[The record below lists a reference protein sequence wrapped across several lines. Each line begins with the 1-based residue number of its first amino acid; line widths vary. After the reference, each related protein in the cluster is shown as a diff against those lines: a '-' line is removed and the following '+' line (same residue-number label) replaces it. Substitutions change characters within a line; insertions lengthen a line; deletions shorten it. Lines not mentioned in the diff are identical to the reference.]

1 VRARKQQRAE
11 LAAILSRL
19 APGTALREGLDH
31 IMRARTGALLM
42 FSDAEDLSG
51 IINGGFPL
59 DVEMT
64 PDLLYELA
72 KMDGAI
78 VLSADGRR
86 VRYANV
92 QLVPDPS
99 IPSDETGIR
108 HRSAERAARQ
118 TGDLVIAIS
127 QRRDVITLYRG
138 TLKYPMQD
146 LVLVMARANQ
156 ALQTL
161 EKYAGVL
168 RESLGNLTALE
179 FQDLV
184 TLHDVAVVLRR
195 IELVLRL
202 SDEIAFY
209 EVELGVEG
217 RLLRLQ
223 RLELVGDVEQQ
234 GLLVVK
240 DYAARD
246 VDPEEA
252 FQRLHELDLDR
263 SQLSDI
269 ARLLGHGAAPE
280 GLDAFVTPRGYRT
293 LSRVPRLP
301 AAVIDKVVRRFG
313 SLQRILSAS
322 PEELDQVEGVGAV
335 RSRAIRDG
343 LSMQQDQLYL
353 PRRL

>member
-1 VRARKQQRAE
+1 MELAE
-11 LAAILSRL
+11 LLTRL

-31 IMRARTGALLM
+31 IMRARTGALLL
-42 FSDAEDLSG
+42 FSDAEDLSAV
-51 IINGGFPL
+51 INGGFPL
-59 DVEMT
+59 DVEIH

-78 VLSADGRR
+78 VLSADGTR

-92 QLVPDPS
+92 QLVPNPS
-99 IPSDETGIR
+99 IPSEETGIR
-108 HRSAERAARQ
+108 HRSAERTARQ
-118 TGDLVIAIS
+118 TGDLVIAVS

-146 LVLVMARANQ
+146 LIVVMARANQ

-168 RESLGNLTALE
+168 RESLLNLTSLE

-195 IELVLRL
+195 IELVSRL
-202 SDEIAFY
+202 SEEIASY

-217 RLLRLQ
+217 RLLHLQ
-223 RLELVGDVEQQ
+223 RLELAGDVEQQ
-234 GLLVVK
+234 GLLVVR
-240 DYAARD
+240 DY
-246 VDPEEA
+246 VGPKTDPAEA
-252 FQRLHELDLDR
+252 FARLHELDLDR
-263 SQLSDI
+263 SQLVDI
-269 ARLLGHGAAPE
+269 VRVLGHDPAPE
-280 GLDAFVTPRGYRT
+280 GLDTFVTPRGYRT

-301 AAVIDKVVRRFG
+301 ANVIENVVRRFQN
-313 SLQRILSAS
+313 LQRILAAS
-322 PEELDQVEGVGAV
+322 PEELDQVEGVGDV
-335 RSRAIRDG
+335 RARAIRDG
-343 LSMQQDQLYL
+343 LSLQQDQLYL

>member
-1 VRARKQQRAE
+1 TGWGDHRQRGARGDAGLTLVRARKQQRAE

-31 IMRARTGALLM
+31 IMRAPTGALLM
-42 FSDAEDLSG
+42 VSDAEDLSG

-59 DVEMT
+59 DVEVT

-161 EKYAGVL
+161 EKY
-168 RESLGNLTALE
+168 T
-179 FQDLV
+179 
-184 TLHDVAVVLRR
+184 
-195 IELVLRL
+195 
-202 SDEIAFY
+202 
-209 EVELGVEG
+209 
-217 RLLRLQ
+217 
-223 RLELVGDVEQQ
+223 
-234 GLLVVK
+234 
-240 DYAARD
+240 
-246 VDPEEA
+246 
-252 FQRLHELDLDR
+252 
-263 SQLSDI
+263 
-269 ARLLGHGAAPE
+269 
-280 GLDAFVTPRGYRT
+280 
-293 LSRVPRLP
+293 
-301 AAVIDKVVRRFG
+301 
-313 SLQRILSAS
+313 
-322 PEELDQVEGVGAV
+322 
-335 RSRAIRDG
+335 
-343 LSMQQDQLYL
+343 
-353 PRRL
+353 